1 MIATVTAGKYVD
13 GTPLYRMANALG
25 RADIEV
31 GRGTLAN
38 WIIRPAELHYK
49 TRRERFDAH
58 VNESL
63 VVGCDAMI
71 DDGEP
76 FRRFY
81 LGSAEFYLEQ
91 LLELPRRAVTPA
103 LRFHCCETHQQMG
116 RKTERLATK
125 DKSSGHQNEIT
136 PSTAELP
143 KLVRRDFAENS
154 PDNVSGGVR
163 CDMR

>member
-1 MIATVTAGKYVD
+1 MT
-13 GTPLYRMANALG
+13 
-25 RADIEV
+25 
-31 GRGTLAN
+31 
-38 WIIRPAELHYK
+38 K

-63 VVGCDAMI
+63 VARCDAMI

-76 FRRFY
+76 FRRFC

-91 LLELPRRAVTPA
+91 LLELTRRVVTPT
-103 LRFHCCETHQQMG
+103 LGLHCCETHQQMG
-116 RKTERLATK
+116 RQTERLATK
-125 DKSSGHQNEIT
+125 DKSSEHQNEIT

-143 KLVRRDFAENS
+143 KLVKRHFAENS
-154 PDNVSGGVR
+154 PDSFSGGVR